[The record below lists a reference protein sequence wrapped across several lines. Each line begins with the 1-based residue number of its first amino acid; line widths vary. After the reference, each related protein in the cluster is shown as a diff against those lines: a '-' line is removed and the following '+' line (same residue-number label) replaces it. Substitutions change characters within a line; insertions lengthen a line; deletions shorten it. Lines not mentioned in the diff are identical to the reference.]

1 MWCGIVHWTARAGG
15 MCALEGHRPAQELS
29 QASDRVRDELTAC
42 FQHAH
47 GELPTGGTG
56 HVELRVRVEPDGR
69 VSDATW
75 DAGTANP
82 ALAGCLSG
90 QVRALTFTPRPD
102 TASTLFT
109 WSIPADPG
117 DDPNLLPTA
126 ATLPTPGS
134 VRAAAPVHLLGGL
147 LRERV
152 EAILATSLPGLQA
165 CYDEGRVRRPQI
177 HGEAMFEL
185 VINKDG
191 SVRTASAKASTLADP
206 LVEQCAADHLSRL
219 QFGTAPGGGITI
231 VSYPLLFLASE

>member
-42 FQHAH
+42 FQDAH

-102 TASTLFT
+102 PHPRS
-109 WSIPADPG
+109 SRGRSPRIR
-117 DDPNLLPTA
+117 
-126 ATLPTPGS
+126 ATIRTCCPP
-134 VRAAAPVHLLGGL
+134 
-147 LRERV
+147 
-152 EAILATSLPGLQA
+152 
-165 CYDEGRVRRPQI
+165 RP
-177 HGEAMFEL
+177 
-185 VINKDG
+185 
-191 SVRTASAKASTLADP
+191 P
-206 LVEQCAADHLSRL
+206 CRL
-219 QFGTAPGGGITI
+219 Q
-231 VSYPLLFLASE
+231 VR